1 MWVAE
6 RPTTLLILPAL
17 RHKPVIWTDHYLDH
31 YLKQGQR
38 LKRQS
43 DDLAQGH
50 LLGIFLTSALLESKI
65 MTTSRNPLPLQLNQL
80 NTQAMATSCN
90 PLPFQLSQLSTE
102 AMTTSQNSIQSSILL
117 VDDDKVTRLIMKSLL
132 IKHGYHV
139 TDVDTGEECLE
150 QYQLSKPDMILLDAE
165 MPGIDGFTCCSKI
178 KQMPGGD
185 RTPILMIT
193 GLNDSKSVDRAFDAG
208 AIDYVTK
215 PIHPAVLTRRLQRIL
230 EGEQAKQTLEKQ
242 HQLLQEDLTEA
253 SEYVC
258 NLLPDPI
265 STPVKVNRLFQP
277 SLDLGGD
284 AFDYYWLDD
293 THLVM
298 YLVDVAGHGAKSAL
312 LSVSIL
318 NLLRSQALV
327 GADLYRPSTVLAKLN
342 EVFEMSDRGGNY
354 FTIWY
359 GVYNRENQELIYS
372 SGGHPPSVLISEGP
386 TGFVVQSLDSDGIP
400 IGMLL
405 DEEFEDQVC
414 LISKHDRLYIFSD
427 GVYEIENDDGLL
439 WGFDA
444 FVDTLKLKQ
453 EKEEPPSNVL
463 NIIFQSAKQFCGQDT
478 LEDDFSIL
486 EIEF

>member
-1 MWVAE
+1 MT
-6 RPTTLLILPAL
+6 PS
-17 RHKPVIWTDHYLDH
+17 HK
-31 YLKQGQR
+31 
-38 LKRQS
+38 
-43 DDLAQGH
+43 
-50 LLGIFLTSALLESKI
+50 
-65 MTTSRNPLPLQLNQL
+65 PLPLQLNPL
-80 NTQAMATSCN
+80 NTKAMTPSCK

-102 AMTTSQNSIQSSILL
+102 AMKTPQNSFQGSILL

-150 QYQLSKPDMILLDAE
+150 HYQTSKPDMILLDAE
-165 MPGIDGFTCCSKI
+165 MPGIDGFTCCAKI

-185 RTPILMIT
+185 RTPIMMIT
-193 GLNDSKSVDRAFDAG
+193 GLNDSGSVDRAFDAG

-215 PIHPAVLTRRLQRIL
+215 PIHPAVLTRRLDRII
-230 EGEQAKQTLEKQ
+230 EGEQAKQALEKQ
-242 HQLLQEDLTEA
+242 HHLLQEDLTEA

-258 NLLPDPI
+258 NLLPEPI
-265 STPVKVNRLFQP
+265 SVPVQVNRLFKP

-293 THLVM
+293 NHLVM

-318 NLLRSQALV
+318 NLLRSQAL
-327 GADLYRPSTVLAKLN
+327 GGTDLYKPSAVLAKLN

-359 GVYNRENQELIYS
+359 GVYNQETQELVYS
-372 SGGHPPSVLISEGP
+372 SGGHPPSVLISDAPG
-386 TGFVVQSLDSDGIP
+386 GSIAKSLDSDGIP
-400 IGMLL
+400 IGMMP
-405 DEEFEDQVC
+405 DEEFSNQVC
-414 LISKHDRLYIFSD
+414 HVSKHDRLYIFSD
-427 GVYEIENDDGLL
+427 GVYEIENDNGLL

-444 FVDTLKLKQ
+444 FVEMLKL
-453 EKEEPPSNVL
+453 EKNDDPNV
-463 NIIFQSAKQFCGQDT
+463 NILGTILQAAQRFCGQDT

-486 EIEF
+486 EIQF